1 MLKNISKLELKVGEK
16 TYQFLCDNDSPLND
30 IKEAIFQFQKY
41 VGVIEDQIKAQME
54 AQAKAASEAMPVTDE
69 IKPEV

>member
-1 MLKNISKLELKVGEK
+1 MLNNISKLELKVGEK

-41 VGVIEDQIKAQME
+41 VGVIEDQIKAQMQ
-54 AQAKAASEAMPVTDE
+54 AQAKAASEATPVIEE